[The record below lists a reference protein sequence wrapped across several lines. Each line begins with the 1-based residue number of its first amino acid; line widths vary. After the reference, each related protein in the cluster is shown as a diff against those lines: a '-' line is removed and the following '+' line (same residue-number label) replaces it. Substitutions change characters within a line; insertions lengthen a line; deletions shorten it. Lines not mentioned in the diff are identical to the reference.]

1 MSNFHLRSILRHV
14 AARYGK
20 PVFIA
25 ETSWHEGHP
34 DAIARFLGIGSR
46 RDWWN
51 HVKSESHASGVEVW
65 GACWYPRIPCPSWD
79 DPASEERWPAGW
91 QEVEFA

>member
-14 AARYGK
+14 ADRYGK

-25 ETSWHEGHP
+25 EKSWHEGHP
-34 DAIARFLGIGSR
+34 DAIARFPGIGSR

-51 HVKSESHASGVEVW
+51 HVKSESHASGVAVW
-65 GACWYPRIPCPSWD
+65 GACWYPFVETPPWD